1 MTETSSSPQSV
12 YAKVLPVIVWILR
25 LSWWSVCIV
34 GITKGIDLW
43 GFIYKIEE
51 YFSVWGIEQPRSLVV
66 MAALGI
72 SCSEFTLGLML
83 MIGCYRRFSAWALLV
98 VMAGML
104 PLSLYTYLVD
114 PVADCGCFGD
124 FLKISNS
131 ATFWK
136 NVVITIGLVYLI
148 TVTRKVDG
156 LYRFFTQW
164 ATTAA
169 AIMYFIAVSMIGYN
183 VQPLLDFRSF
193 PVGSLLV
200 KDGDENANEYA
211 FVYERNGVVKEFG
224 ITELPDS
231 TWRFVDRKLLSGR
244 EDETTDFVVMDNDE
258 NVASDII
265 TEDGEQLIIVVPQG
279 DRADVSYTYL
289 INELWRYISAR
300 GGEIVELV
308 AMPQESL
315 AHWVDLSM
323 ATYPVYSAESTM
335 LKELS
340 RGHMSAIYLRDGVI
354 QWKRSLASIDVD
366 LFANAGEKPNALML
380 LDMNGK
386 VIFMWLT
393 IGLILM
399 LMLLWLMSQSRRL
412 FLLRQRIGKKLK

>member
-1 MTETSSSPQSV
+1 
-12 YAKVLPVIVWILR
+12 
-25 LSWWSVCIV
+25 
-34 GITKGIDLW
+34 
-43 GFIYKIEE
+43 
-51 YFSVWGIEQPRSLVV
+51 
-66 MAALGI
+66 
-72 SCSEFTLGLML
+72 
-83 MIGCYRRFSAWALLV
+83 
-98 VMAGML
+98 
-104 PLSLYTYLVD
+104 
-114 PVADCGCFGD
+114 
-124 FLKISNS
+124 
-131 ATFWK
+131 
-136 NVVITIGLVYLI
+136 
-148 TVTRKVDG
+148 
-156 LYRFFTQW
+156 
-164 ATTAA
+164 
-169 AIMYFIAVSMIGYN
+169 
-183 VQPLLDFRSF
+183 
-193 PVGSLLV
+193 
-200 KDGDENANEYA
+200 
-211 FVYERNGVVKEFG
+211 
-224 ITELPDS
+224 
-231 TWRFVDRKLLSGR
+231 
-244 EDETTDFVVMDNDE
+244 MDNDE